1 MGAIEE
7 RIAQDLQKLSSLSA
21 QTGGRVRVVG
31 TAGNPTR
38 RIDVELHY
46 RTAPSRDY
54 PRKVQEVTAVR
65 IELMSRYPFVEPSAV
80 ITTPVFH
87 PNVFPSGKI
96 CLGTKWLPSQG
107 LDLLIRRVI
116 QILTFDPTVL
126 NERSP
131 ANGAAVDWYRSAVRA
146 NPRAFP
152 TDRVQTPPA
161 SNPSGTTGVIV
172 ACPSCTARMRVPAGK
187 TGEARCP
194 KCDNRFSVST

>member
-7 RIAQDLQKLSSLSA
+7 RIAQDLQKFSSLSA
-21 QTGGRVRVVG
+21 QTDGRVRVVG

-54 PRKVQEVTAVR
+54 PRKVQEVTTVR

-80 ITTPVFH
+80 ITTPIFH

-131 ANGAAVDWYRSAVRA
+131 ANGHAVDWYRSAVCA
-146 NPRAFP
+146 NTRGRSLVHR
-152 TDRVQTPPA
+152 TDVRTTICCPYRSHGRSFFVPPGFQ
-161 SNPSGTTGVIV
+161 SDRPHVYHQ
-172 ACPSCTARMRVPAGK
+172 VP
-187 TGEARCP
+187 
-194 KCDNRFSVST
+194 